1 MFADALKLLGSKRAM
16 IVHGHDG
23 LDEIS
28 VCAPSRVSELKDGRI
43 ETYDL
48 LPEQFFGEL
57 ADPAGMQGGDPAQNA
72 DITRRILSGEK
83 GPRRNVVALNAAAA
97 LVAADKAAG
106 MQAGIKQA
114 EAAIDTGAAADKLA
128 QLIEYTRNFG

>member
-28 VCAPSRVSELKDGRI
+28 VCAPTRVSELKDGQIR
-43 ETYDL
+43 TFDL

-83 GPRRNVVALNAAAA
+83 SARRNVVALNAAAA

-114 EAAIDTGAAADKLA
+114 EAAIDTGAAAGKLE
-128 QLIEYTRNFG
+128 QLIAYTRNYG